1 MLEARTLDVAAQ
13 HRPSVL
19 IVDDQP
25 VIRTVLTRTLG
36 AHGGLAIA
44 EAGDGLAALAWIER
58 RHATQRPLDLL
69 VLDIMMPNISGL
81 EVIEALRWTYP
92 TMPRIMVISALDE
105 EEHVAEALRLGAVD
119 YLPKPID
126 AGMFLHRVLTL
137 CSPSSRDGDFRWAP
151 LARLPEI
158 RMGEALAHAKAISES
173 GVIVEAGPGDWPS
186 AGQVVPLAS
195 PVFAEYGIDRR
206 VLGRVVRVT
215 ALRGR
220 RTIELSFV
228 GLRERDVRQI
238 RRYSMRR

>member
-1 MLEARTLDVAAQ
+1 MLEGPALDVAAE

-25 VIRTVLTRTLG
+25 VIRAVLTRVLA

-44 EAGDGLAALAWIER
+44 DADDGLAALAWIDR
-58 RHATQRPLDLL
+58 RHATRRRLDLL
-69 VLDIMMPNISGL
+69 VLDIMMPKITGL

-92 TMPRIMVISALDE
+92 IIPRIMVISALDE
-105 EEHVAEALRLGAVD
+105 DEHVAEALRLGAVD

-137 CSPSSRDGDFRWAP
+137 CSPSFRGEFHWAP
-151 LARLPEI
+151 LARLPSM
-158 RMGEALAHAKAISES
+158 RMGDALAQAKAISES
-173 GVIVEAGPGDWPS
+173 GVIVETGPGDGP
-186 AGQVVPLAS
+186 AVGDVVPLVS
-195 PVFAEYGIDRR
+195 PLFDDYGIDRR